1 MGQQGWCG
9 KTRCEIKLLH
19 PTVPQLHQHKE
30 SASYSLFVE
39 SQLFVGH
46 FELLFMNVGQYELF
60 TAPQHSLQ
68 GMYRPL

>member
-46 FELLFMNVGQYELF
+46 FELLLMNVV
-60 TAPQHSLQ
+60 
-68 GMYRPL
+68 